1 VADAAQSAAFESATT
16 LRTTRGDRDAA
27 YRAAQEAVADG
38 GEGMR
43 LVGFVVEPGTDEV
56 SVTVANRA
64 PTILAGRIGSL
75 SSLVRARTTETSS
88 VASP

>member
-1 VADAAQSAAFESATT
+1 MADAAQSAAFESAMT

-38 GEGMR
+38 GEGM
-43 LVGFVVEPGTDEV
+43 LSSVSWSNPGRTRSASPWRTGRRRSSPGG
-56 SVTVANRA
+56 SV
-64 PTILAGRIGSL
+64 P